1 MLKSIAKLVGFFQI
15 PALVLLGIVVY
26 NFLLYFFHLPT
37 ISAWWAGLIVAIG
50 SFDLLKETALALK
63 NKHFALDYIAILA
76 IIVSLI
82 SGQFLVSLII
92 VFMLSGGQTLEKYGM
107 AKAKQSLTALTE
119 RIPNEVTLWNKGKID
134 SRRAIETVDV
144 GEEIVVR
151 KGEVV
156 PLDGV
161 LISEEAILDES
172 SLTGEPYTVEK
183 MTGDP
188 IRSGTIN
195 MGNILALRV
204 TKSDRDSTYRKII
217 DMVTKAQTEKAPL
230 IRLAD
235 RYSTIFTIITAV
247 IALGGFMMSHSL
259 ERVLAVLVVATPC
272 PLILATPIALF
283 GGMNSAAKNRILTKK
298 LSSLEILSRV
308 TAVVLDKTGTITLG
322 RPLVSNVEIFDKSFD
337 LKKIYSIAE
346 AIERNSLHPLAK
358 AIVAGAKE
366 IGAPHM
372 IAEKVDEKIGSGISA
387 VIEGHQY
394 SLAKMSKNHHTN
406 AIELHDQNRLIA
418 RFEFEDKLKDD
429 SAGIISALKKLKLSL
444 FIFTGDRQENAEKIV
459 AQLGEAGGMITV
471 QAGLSPEDKKIGV
484 ENLKKSGS
492 VVAMVG
498 DGINDAP
505 ALAIADV
512 GLVFSNEEHTAASEA
527 ADIVFLGGDISS
539 VTFIISLAKKTI
551 RIALESIWF
560 GIGLSI
566 ILMIGAAFGYVP
578 PLLGALL
585 QEVIDVL
592 VIFNALRA
600 SRLGLSV

>member
-134 SRRAIETVDV
+134 GRRAIETVDV

-387 VIEGHQY
+387 MIEGHQY

-406 AIELHDQNRLIA
+406 AIELHDQDRLIA

-471 QAGLSPEDKKIGV
+471 QAGLSPEDKKNGV

-600 SRLGLSV
+600 SRLGITS

>member
-15 PALVLLGIVVY
+15 PALVLLGIIVY

-134 SRRAIETVDV
+134 GRRAIETIDV

-183 MTGDP
+183 MTGDQ

-322 RPLVSNVEIFDKSFD
+322 RPLVSNVEIFDKNFD

-387 VIEGHQY
+387 MIEGHQY

-406 AIELHDQNRLIA
+406 AIELHDQDRLIA

-444 FIFTGDRQENAEKIV
+444 FIFTGDRQENAEKMV
-459 AQLGEAGGMITV
+459 TQLGEAGRMITV
-471 QAGLSPEDKKIGV
+471 QAGLSPEDKKNGV

-585 QEVIDVL
+585 QEVIDVM